1 MAKWTKSEVN
11 KMTSEQYLALYG
23 VGTLET
29 GADGK
34 NVVVGLTPDQE
45 AFRNFVDGNTSTEVV
60 EPGIRM
66 AQPSP
71 RSRTE
76 IAEVR
81 AFDPSFDEEPAAPA
95 VEVVNEPQTVEQPA
109 AVVPAPVVETPA
121 ELPEQIY
128 EYFITDDSGKQIGG
142 KQVFKYRTQDELIE
156 KLRDSNVHVR
166 RMAQK
171 LREDKLMN
179 GTDVPEDATAAEPL
193 VLRQRLSAEERAAWE
208 AKLEDP
214 AEAAKAQYVL
224 DRDDDRG
231 VQNTLL
237 TSNYENRVLLSI
249 ESFKNRNRDY
259 VLSQDSAAKL
269 IGYVERRGLDPT
281 NPRNYQK
288 AYDALRENG
297 IIADASGNQA
307 AETVLAPA
315 PPTVREEKTVL
326 AAAPAP
332 AATRI
337 SEPAVAAKR
346 PVAQIPT
353 GLSNA
358 DQVSEGESTI
368 PQPHWL
374 TVRVY
379 LKDGKG
385 APTNQFQEFH
395 NLDAVLRLEGK
406 SEKEFYNSQSPEAKE
421 RRAKYETALAE
432 KETRLAAQK
441 RKRGW

>member
-1 MAKWTKSEVN
+1 MATKTWTKSEVN
-11 KMTSEQYLALYG
+11 KMTSEQYKELYG
-23 VGTLET
+23 NL
-29 GADGK
+29 AA
-34 NVVVGLTPDQE
+34 GLTPDQE
-45 AFRNFVDGNTSTEVV
+45 AFRNFVDGNTPTEVV

-76 IAEVR
+76 IAEVQ
-81 AFDPSFDEEPAAPA
+81 AFDPSFDEEPAAPV
-95 VEVVNEPQTVEQPA
+95 VEVVNEPQIVEQPA
-109 AVVPAPVVETPA
+109 AVVPPAPVLETPA
-121 ELPEQIY
+121 ELPEKTY
-128 EYFITDDSGKQIGG
+128 EYVITDDNGKQIGG

-171 LREDKLMN
+171 LREDQLMN
-179 GTDVPEDATAAEPL
+179 GTEVPAEATAAEPL

-237 TSNYENRVLLSI
+237 TSNYENRVLLAI

-259 VLSQDSAAKL
+259 VSSQDNAAKL

-288 AYDALRENG
+288 AYDVLRENG
-297 IIADASGNQA
+297 IIADASGNQV

-315 PPTVREEKTVL
+315 PPTVREEKTVP

-346 PVAQIPT
+346 LAAQIPT
-353 GLSNA
+353 GLSNV

>member
-1 MAKWTKSEVN
+1 MATKTWTKSEVN
-11 KMTSEQYLALYG
+11 KMTSEQYKELYG
-23 VGTLET
+23 NL
-29 GADGK
+29 AA
-34 NVVVGLTPDQE
+34 GLTPDQE
-45 AFRNFVDGNTSTEVV
+45 AFRNFVDGNTPTEVV

-76 IAEVR
+76 IAEVQ
-81 AFDPSFDEEPAAPA
+81 AFDPSFDEEPAAPV
-95 VEVVNEPQTVEQPA
+95 VEVVSEPQTVEQPA

-121 ELPEQIY
+121 ELPEKAY
-128 EYFITDDSGKQIGG
+128 EYVITDDNGKQIGG

-346 PVAQIPT
+346 LAAQIPT

>member
-1 MAKWTKSEVN
+1 MATYTKQQVN
-11 KMTSEQYLALYG
+11 QMTSEEYLG
-23 VGTLET
+23 HFNTDPE
-29 GADGK
+29 
-34 NVVVGLTPDQE
+34 
-45 AFRNFVDGNTSTEVV
+45 FRAFVDAMDSTAPALT
-60 EPGIRM
+60 EPAIHTGR
-66 AQPSP
+66 SP
-71 RSRTE
+71 RSRSE
-76 IAEVR
+76 IAEIE
-81 AFDPSFDEEPAAPA
+81 AAEPAAAGFDPSFDDEPAPAP
-95 VEVVNEPQTVEQPA
+95 VDEPQIVEQPAEQPA
-109 AVVPAPVVETPA
+109 AVVPPAPVVETPA
-121 ELPEQIY
+121 ELPEKTY
-128 EYFITDDSGKQIGG
+128 EYVITDDNGKQIGG

-346 PVAQIPT
+346 LAAQIPT
-353 GLSNA
+353 GLSNV

>member
-11 KMTSEQYLALYG
+11 KMTSEQYKEFYG
-23 VGTLET
+23 NR
-29 GADGK
+29 AA
-34 NVVVGLTPDQE
+34 GLTPDQE
-45 AFRNFVDGNTSTEVV
+45 AFRNFVDGNTPTEVV

-76 IAEVR
+76 IAEVQ
-81 AFDPSFDEEPAAPA
+81 AFDPSFDEEPAAPV
-95 VEVVNEPQTVEQPA
+95 VEVVNEPQIVEQPA

-121 ELPEQIY
+121 ELPEKTY
-128 EYFITDDSGKQIGG
+128 EYVITDDNGKQIGG

-346 PVAQIPT
+346 LAAQIPT
-353 GLSNA
+353 GLSNV

>member
-1 MAKWTKSEVN
+1 MATKTWTKSEVN
-11 KMTSEQYLALYG
+11 KMTSEQYKELYG
-23 VGTLET
+23 NL
-29 GADGK
+29 AA
-34 NVVVGLTPDQE
+34 GLTPDQE
-45 AFRNFVDGNTSTEVV
+45 AFRNFVDGNTPTEVV

-76 IAEVR
+76 IAEVQ
-81 AFDPSFDEEPAAPA
+81 AFDPSFDEEPAAPV
-95 VEVVNEPQTVEQPA
+95 VEVVNEPQIVEQPA

-121 ELPEQIY
+121 ELPEKTY
-128 EYFITDDSGKQIGG
+128 EYVITDDNGKQIGG

-315 PPTVREEKTVL
+315 PPTVREEKTVP

-395 NLDAVLRLEGK
+395 DLDAVLKLEGK
-406 SEKEFYNSQSPEAKE
+406 SEKEFYNSQSPEAKA
-421 RRAKYETALAE
+421 RRAKYEVALGE
-432 KETRLAAQK
+432 KEARLAAQK

>member
-1 MAKWTKSEVN
+1 MATKSWTKTEVN
-11 KMTSEQYLALYG
+11 KMTSEQYKELYG
-23 VGTLET
+23 NL
-29 GADGK
+29 AA
-34 NVVVGLTPDQE
+34 GLTPDQE
-45 AFRNFVDGNTSTEVV
+45 AFRNFVDGNTPTEAV
-60 EPGIRM
+60 EPGIRI

-76 IAEVR
+76 IAEVQ

-95 VEVVNEPQTVEQPA
+95 VEVVNEPQIVEQPA
-109 AVVPAPVVETPA
+109 AVVPPVVETPA
-121 ELPEQIY
+121 ELPEKTY
-128 EYFITDDSGKQIGG
+128 EYVITDDNGKQIGG

-171 LREDKLMN
+171 LREDQLMN
-179 GTDVPEDATAAEPL
+179 GTEVPAEATAAEPL

-237 TSNYENRVLLSI
+237 ASNYENRVLLAI

-259 VLSQDSAAKL
+259 VSSQDNAAKL
-269 IGYVERRGLDPT
+269 IGYVDRRGLDPT

-288 AYDALRENG
+288 AYDVLRENG
-297 IIADASGNQA
+297 IITAASGNQA
-307 AETVLAPA
+307 AETVLATA
-315 PPTVREEKTVL
+315 PPTVREEKTVPV
-326 AAAPAP
+326 AAPAP

-346 PVAQIPT
+346 TVAQIPT
-353 GLSNA
+353 GLSNS
-358 DQVSEGESTI
+358 DQLSEGESTI

-395 NLDAVLRLEGK
+395 DLDAVTRLEGK
-406 SEKEFYNSQSPEAKE
+406 SEREFYNSQSPEARA
-421 RRAKYETALAE
+421 RRAKYDAALAA
-432 KETRLAAQK
+432 KEADLAAKK

>member
-1 MAKWTKSEVN
+1 MATKTWTKSEVN
-11 KMTSEQYLALYG
+11 KMTSEQYKEFYGNLA
-23 VGTLET
+23 
-29 GADGK
+29 A
-34 NVVVGLTPDQE
+34 GLTPDQE
-45 AFRNFVDGNTSTEVV
+45 AFRNFVDGNTPTEAV

-76 IAEVR
+76 IAEVQ

-109 AVVPAPVVETPA
+109 AVVPPAPVVETPA

-315 PPTVREEKTVL
+315 PPTVREEKTVP

-395 NLDAVLRLEGK
+395 DLDAVLKLEGK
-406 SEKEFYNSQSPEAKE
+406 SEKEFYNSQSPEAKA
-421 RRAKYETALAE
+421 RRAKYEVALAE
-432 KETRLAAQK
+432 KEARLAAQK

>member
-1 MAKWTKSEVN
+1 MAKWTKAEVN
-11 KMTSEQYLALYG
+11 KMTSEQYKELYG
-23 VGTLET
+23 NL
-29 GADGK
+29 AA
-34 NVVVGLTPDQE
+34 GLTPDQE
-45 AFRNFVDGNTSTEVV
+45 AFRNFVDGNTPTEVV

-76 IAEVR
+76 IAEVQ
-81 AFDPSFDEEPAAPA
+81 AFDPSFDEEPAAPV
-95 VEVVNEPQTVEQPA
+95 VEVVNEPQIVEQPA

-121 ELPEQIY
+121 ELPEKTY
-128 EYFITDDSGKQIGG
+128 EYVITDDNGKQIGG

-346 PVAQIPT
+346 LAAQIPT
-353 GLSNA
+353 GLSNV